1 MSRNW
6 LLVSVGI
13 GVVAALVSVPAP
25 VPAAEDKKDDL
36 KKRVEETVEKGLEWL
51 KRTQAQ
57 DGHWEAQGGQYPT
70 TMTALA
76 GMCFLM
82 EGSTLKEGK
91 YSDQVQKAVNWFL
104 KPNRQQPNGCS
115 GDVHNPTES
124 QRYMYGHGF
133 GTMFL
138 ASVYGEEE
146 DKEQREK
153 LEKALKKA
161 VEFIAKAQTTKKH
174 KKPEGKEVEVGGWG
188 YVSATDGANFDEGS
202 VTITQVQ
209 ALRAARN
216 AGIPVP
222 KETIDKAVAYLEA
235 CTTPKGGVIY
245 SYANSGGNGPERSGA
260 VADHGRRRVVLLRRR
275 SIQRRSGQE
284 VDQVLQGQHPLRQRP
299 AEPRRIPELLLLPV
313 RIHSGGRP
321 LRRNVPRR
329 RQGHLADLEQVQGSD
344 VSVPHRQPGQEQR
357 RLDHRLH
364 RPGLLDRGQPD
375 HPSIGEG
382 NRPHLPTLIRI
393 HENTKVRE
401 KVNLLFVFSFFRIF
415 VIGFFL
421 RNSTTSDRE

>member
-1 MSRNW
+1 MLRTC
-6 LLVSVGI
+6 LLATVAL
-13 GVVAALVSVPAP
+13 GVLGAVIAVPAP
-25 VPAAEDKKDDL
+25 LPAQEKAQDKAAPGKDEM
-36 KKRVEETVEKGLEWL
+36 KKRVEEAIEKGLEWL

-104 KPNRQQPNGCS
+104 ANNRQQANGLI
-115 GDVHNPTES
+115 GDVRNPTES

-146 DKEQREK
+146 DKDQREK
-153 LEKALKKA
+153 IEKVLKKA
-161 VEFIAKAQTTKKH
+161 VEFIGKAQTSKRHRKA
-174 KKPEGKEVEVGGWG
+174 EGKEVDVGGWG
-188 YVSATDGANFDEGS
+188 YISAADGNQFDEGS

-245 SYANSGGNGPERSGA
+245 SYAQTNGTA
-260 VADHGRRRVVLLRRR
+260 L
-275 SIQRRSGQE
+275 SGQE
-284 VDQVLQGQHPLRQRP
+284 RPPITAAAVACSFGAGQYKGELAKKWVKFCKDNIPIAKGRVSHDEYQSYYFSQFVYVLGDDRYGDMFPKEDKSGWLTWSKYRDAMYPYLIESQDKTSGAWTSGYIGQVFTT
-299 AEPRRIPELLLLPV
+299 
-313 RIHSGGRP
+313 S
-321 LRRNVPRR
+321 
-329 RQGHLADLEQVQGSD
+329 
-344 VSVPHRQPGQEQR
+344 
-357 RLDHRLH
+357 
-364 RPGLLDRGQPD
+364 
-375 HPSIGEG
+375 
-382 NRPHLPTLIRI
+382 
-393 HENTKVRE
+393 
-401 KVNLLFVFSFFRIF
+401 VNLTILQLEKGILPIYQR
-415 VIGFFL
+415 
-421 RNSTTSDRE
+421 

>member
-1 MSRNW
+1 MPRNW
-6 LLVSVGI
+6 LLAAITAGAVGAVI
-13 GVVAALVSVPAP
+13 AVPAP
-25 VPAAEDKKDDL
+25 LPAQEKGNNKDDL
-36 KKRVEETVEKGLEWL
+36 KKRVEEAVEKGLEWL
-51 KRTQAQ
+51 KRTQSQ

-91 YSDQVQKAVNWFL
+91 YSDQVTKAVNWFL
-104 KPNRQQPNGCS
+104 SANRQQPNGLI
-115 GDVHNPTES
+115 GDVRNPTES

-153 LEKALKKA
+153 LEKVLKKA
-161 VEFIAKAQTTKKH
+161 VEFIGKAQTSKKH
-174 KKPEGKEVEVGGWG
+174 RKAEGKEVEVGGWG
-188 YVSATDGANFDEGS
+188 YISAADGNQFDEGS

-245 SYANSGGNGPERSGA
+245 SYAQTNGTA
-260 VADHGRRRVVLLRRR
+260 L
-275 SIQRRSGQE
+275 SGQE
-284 VDQVLQGQHPLRQRP
+284 RPPITAAAVACSFGAGQYKGELAKKWVKFCKDNIPVAKGRVNHDEYQSYYFSQFAYVLGEDRYGDMFPKEDKGSWLTWSKYKDAMYPYLVDSQDKTSGAWTSGYIGQVFTT
-299 AEPRRIPELLLLPV
+299 
-313 RIHSGGRP
+313 S
-321 LRRNVPRR
+321 
-329 RQGHLADLEQVQGSD
+329 
-344 VSVPHRQPGQEQR
+344 
-357 RLDHRLH
+357 
-364 RPGLLDRGQPD
+364 
-375 HPSIGEG
+375 
-382 NRPHLPTLIRI
+382 
-393 HENTKVRE
+393 
-401 KVNLLFVFSFFRIF
+401 VNLTILQLEKGILPIYQR
-415 VIGFFL
+415 
-421 RNSTTSDRE
+421 